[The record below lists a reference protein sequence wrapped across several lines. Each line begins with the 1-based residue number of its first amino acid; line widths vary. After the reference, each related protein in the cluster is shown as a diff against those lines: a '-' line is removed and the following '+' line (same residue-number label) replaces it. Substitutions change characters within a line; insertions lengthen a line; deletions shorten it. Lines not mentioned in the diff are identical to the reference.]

1 MCRCAFVQGIQ
12 WKRTDCTVSGSG
24 QNTCTPS
31 PYAIDIISN
40 NVPIDYTVSYSDIDD
55 IEEFNTANDT
65 TLNHIFQQN
74 SCGEQYV
81 ISPILP
87 PIENAYSATLIASNL
102 CSTNGIPTVFT
113 IGPITVSGPE
123 PVILPL
129 PLGSLCQD
137 ESLLLTSV
145 GLPGETVT
153 INGCDDT
160 TSTH

>member
-1 MCRCAFVQGIQ
+1 M
-12 WKRTDCTVSGSG
+12 K
-24 QNTCTPS
+24 
-31 PYAIDIISN
+31 
-40 NVPIDYTVSYSDIDD
+40 
-55 IEEFNTANDT
+55 EFNTANDT

-113 IGPITVSGPE
+113 IGPITVSSGRNRLFC
-123 PVILPL
+123 VA
-129 PLGSLCQD
+129 LGSLCQD

-160 TSTH
+160 TSTHWTIE